1 MGMRVCGRRWRRSY
15 RLKAERGRLHCL
27 PLLASALAAS
37 VACAPAFY
45 SVDGVPPLR
54 NLAIVQG
61 CPVAG
66 MPMEQL
72 RALAAVNDMR
82 MEFDPATS
90 RATLHPRHGDLVL
103 QVHIAGDTVADWR
116 AVGVATSALA
126 KPTAIWYRADHR
138 AFRKRVHGYVSGQHL
153 DANRAYAVYRSC
165 VVAGTTPADL
175 QASWGEPAR
184 RAVSAD
190 TMRLIYGYGV
200 EGQHVEF
207 MFVADSV
214 VAMREK
220 H

>member
-1 MGMRVCGRRWRRSY
+1 MRVCGRRWRRSY
-15 RLKAERGRLHCL
+15 RLKAEGGRLHRL
-27 PLLASALAAS
+27 PLLASALTAS

-45 SVDGVPPLR
+45 SVEGVPPLR

-82 MEFDPATS
+82 MEFDSATS
-90 RATLHPRHGDLVL
+90 RATLHPKHSDLVL
-103 QVHIAGDTVADWR
+103 QVQMAGDTVADWR

-138 AFRKRVHGYVSGQHL
+138 GLRKRVHGHVSGQHL

-165 VVAGTTPADL
+165 VVAGTTPSDL
-175 QASWGEPAR
+175 RASWGEPAR
-184 RAVSAD
+184 QVISAD
-190 TMRLIYGYGV
+190 TVRLIYGYGV

-207 MFVADSV
+207 VFVGDSV

-220 H
+220 R